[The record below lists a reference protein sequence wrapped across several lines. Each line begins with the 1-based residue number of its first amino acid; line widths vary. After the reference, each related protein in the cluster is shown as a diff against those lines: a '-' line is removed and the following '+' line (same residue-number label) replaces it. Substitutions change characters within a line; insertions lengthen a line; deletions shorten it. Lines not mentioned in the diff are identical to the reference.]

1 MKLGV
6 MSDSHGNLVYT
17 QHACDLM
24 IHKLGAQAIIHLGDD
39 YADTKSLDTDG
50 RPIYAVP
57 GMYEAAWNDDRLSHR
72 LIKEFGGVTF
82 LISHTSTRDK
92 HDRTGDINPG
102 RALTRYGAQVLL
114 HGHTHRFGVTQAVDG
129 LIVVCPG
136 HIKAE
141 KDRGSIPTFAM
152 IEAGYPDISI
162 SFVDLNGEVLE
173 DESFQVV
180 NVVREEISPTPP
192 PSDDESTIT

>member
-6 MSDSHGNLVYT
+6 MSDSHGNIEFM
-17 QHACDLM
+17 QRACDLM
-24 IHKLGAQAIIHLGDD
+24 IHKFGAKAIIHLGDD
-39 YADTKSLDTDG
+39 YADTKSLDMEG

-57 GMYEAAWNDDRLSHR
+57 GMYEAAWNDDRISHR
-72 LIKEFGGVTF
+72 LIKEFGGITF
-82 LISHTSTRDK
+82 LISHTPTRDK

-114 HGHTHRFGVTQAVDG
+114 HGHTHRFGVVQAVDG

-141 KDRGSIPTFAM
+141 KDRGVMPTFAM
-152 IEAGYPDISI
+152 MDAGYPEISI

-180 NVVREEISPTPP
+180 NVVREEISSIPP